1 MSKYFDAQIIEG
13 SLIMEDKKQ
22 FLRSIKHMDDGEYI
36 VSIFKQIQ
44 GTSRDMQKLYFAILG
59 EWSNDTGWKKDE
71 LHSLVKNELFPEL
84 FESTSTASL
93 TQHEWTLL
101 VREVE
106 DFLIIK
112 FENK

>member
-1 MSKYFDAQIIEG
+1 MGKYFDAEINKG
-13 SLIMEDKKQ
+13 VLIMEDRKH
-22 FLRSIKHMDDGEYI
+22 FLRTVKHMADGDYI

-44 GTSRDMQKLYFAILG
+44 GTTRDFQKLYFAILG
-59 EWSNDTGWKKDE
+59 EWSNDTGWTKDE
-71 LHSLVKNELFPEL
+71 LHSLIKNELFPEL
-84 FESTSTASL
+84 FESTSTADLS
-93 TQHEWTLL
+93 QHEWTLL